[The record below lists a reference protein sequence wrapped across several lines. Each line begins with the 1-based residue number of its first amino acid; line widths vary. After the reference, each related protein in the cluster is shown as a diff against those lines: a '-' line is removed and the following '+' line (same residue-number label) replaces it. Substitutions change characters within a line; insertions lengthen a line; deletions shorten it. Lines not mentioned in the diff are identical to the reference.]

1 MFLRIKETKKIRD
14 RWAKFHDQYKIR
26 IKRAIFEA
34 FQWKKAV
41 NNNMAIVMG
50 NLENFMRTKILDDS
64 FKDVKSFYLSKK
76 LATNRFKRRASY
88 DIMSILSERHIRK
101 SRIYFNKYKFKVSDR
116 HQRVSRLNIIYGK
129 FNAQLKHTG
138 FRRWV
143 HYTDKHMDA
152 QELNEVGPVTE
163 EVFEANRL
171 IKNLKDFM
179 RSEGYP
185 EE

>member
-1 MFLRIKETKKIRD
+1 M
-14 RWAKFHDQYKIR
+14 H
-26 IKRAIFEA
+26 
-34 FQWKKAV
+34 
-41 NNNMAIVMG
+41 

-64 FKDVKSFYLSKK
+64 FKDIKSFYLSKK

-116 HQRVSRLNIIYGK
+116 HQRVMRLNIIYGK

-152 QELNEVGPVTE
+152 QELNEIGPVTE

-185 EE
+185 EEQIKRIMAEVNEKEIRKLSWCVTRWRYS